1 MSTRSGFEGPG
12 GTPGGLGEFLF
23 GLILAG
29 AGGYLLS
36 QQVAVT
42 SGYWSLWG
50 HNAFGLTLI
59 PILLGVGL
67 LFFNG
72 RSKVGW
78 LLLILGAVFLL
89 AGILMNMEI
98 YFRTTS
104 LFNTLT
110 MLVLLAGGLGLIARS
125 LRSHGSR

>member
-1 MSTRSGFEGPG
+1 MNAKSGFEGPG
-12 GTPGGLGEFLF
+12 GTPGGFGEFLF

-72 RSKVGW
+72 RSKAGW

-89 AGILMNMEI
+89 AGILMNLEI
-98 YFRTTS
+98 YFRSTS

-125 LRSHGSR
+125 LRSHK